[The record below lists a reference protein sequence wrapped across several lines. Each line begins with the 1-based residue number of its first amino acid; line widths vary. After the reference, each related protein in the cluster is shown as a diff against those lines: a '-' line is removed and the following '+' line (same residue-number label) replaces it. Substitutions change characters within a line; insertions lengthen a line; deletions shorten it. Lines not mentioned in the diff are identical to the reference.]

1 MSAPGKSGLKRPG
14 IPARLTIGSRVR
26 VPVLGGGGRY
36 YVNLDNAASTPPF
49 SSVMKRVVR
58 FSRWYSNVHR
68 GTGFKS
74 RLSSFAYEEARAI
87 AARFVRASAT
97 DVVLFCRN
105 TTEAIN
111 HAART
116 VDLTTRPIVL
126 VSSMEH
132 HSNDLPWRK
141 AGQVIHVAL
150 DAAGRIDE
158 DHLRCL
164 LAEHGPRVG
173 ILAVAGAS
181 NVTGR
186 INPVHR
192 YAEWAHAVGA
202 RIMVDAAQ
210 LAPHRPID
218 MRPANDPGHLD
229 FLTFSG
235 HKVYAP
241 FGAGVLVGPRSAFG
255 QDDPWQ
261 VGGGTVELVGADRV
275 AWTDLPGREEAGTPC
290 IIGAVALAAAIEEI
304 GAIGWKALVRHEAS
318 LTRLALE
325 RLGAIPGLTLYG
337 DADPDGAEERLGV
350 IAFNLDRV
358 PHALVSAALSH
369 EWGIGTRSGCFCA
382 QIHLKHL
389 LQLKTDE
396 VRALEDRLVAGDHR
410 DVPGAVRVSIGVY
423 NAAGDIERLAEA
435 LGAIAQSRIAGK
447 YRVDPRTG
455 EYQPAGPSHDYR
467 RYYCA

>member
-1 MSAPGKSGLKRPG
+1 MPAPGKSGLKRAG

-26 VPVLGGGGRY
+26 VPVLGGGERP
-36 YVNLDNAASTPPF
+36 YVNLDNAASTPAF
-49 SSVMKRVVR
+49 SSVLKRVVR

-74 RLSSFAYEEARAI
+74 QVSSFAYEEARETV
-87 AARFVRASAT
+87 ARFVRAPAS
-97 DVVLFCRN
+97 DVVLFGRN

-116 VDLTTRPIVL
+116 IDLSARPVVL

-132 HSNDLPWRK
+132 HSNDLPWRRV
-141 AGQVIHVAL
+141 GQVMHVAL
-150 DAAGRIDE
+150 DPAGRIDE
-158 DHLRCL
+158 DHLRAL
-164 LAEHGPRVG
+164 LAAHGPRIG
-173 ILAVAGAS
+173 LLAVAGAS

-192 YAEWAHAVGA
+192 YAEWAHAAGA

-218 MRPANDPGHLD
+218 MRPAGDPGHLD

-241 FGAGVLVGPRSAFG
+241 FGAGVLVGPRSVF
-255 QDDPWQ
+255 QRDDPWQ
-261 VGGGTVELVGADRV
+261 VGGGTVQLVNNGRV
-275 AWTDLPGREEAGTPC
+275 AWTDLPDREEAGTPC
-290 IIGAVALAAAIEEI
+290 VVGAVALAAAIEQI
-304 GAIGWKALVRHEAS
+304 GAIGWKALTRHEAS

-325 RLGAIPGLTLYG
+325 RLGAIPGLTIYG
-337 DADPDGAEERLGV
+337 DSDPEHSEERLGV

-358 PHALVSAALSH
+358 PHALVSAILSH

-382 QIHLKHL
+382 QIHVKHL
-389 LQLKTDE
+389 LQLEANE
-396 VRALEDRLVAGDHR
+396 VKMLEDRLLAGDHR
-410 DVPGAVRVSIGVY
+410 DAPGAVRISIGVY
-423 NAAGDIERLAEA
+423 NTVADIERLAEA
-435 LGAIAQSRIAGK
+435 LGAIAESRVAGK
-447 YRVDPRTG
+447 YRVDARSG
-455 EYQPAGPSHDYR
+455 EYQPTGSHHDYR